1 MFKFMKK
8 VIAVMTMGAM
18 LIAPSTVFAAETNQD
33 TTKDTIAETTE
44 ATTRD
49 SSSFTMELKHN
60 MASVVQLRYMGFN
73 PTVKVRATGN
83 ANMTYKVWVVN
94 PVGIKGDVGYVRG
107 DGSTIE
113 KNLFLSVGGDYYIY
127 VQPWSGTTNGQSS
140 YFDFTITW

>member
-33 TTKDTIAETTE
+33 TTKDTVAETTE

-60 MASVVQLRYMGFN
+60 MASVV
-73 PTVKVRATGN
+73 
-83 ANMTYKVWVVN
+83 
-94 PVGIKGDVGYVRG
+94 
-107 DGSTIE
+107 
-113 KNLFLSVGGDYYIY
+113 
-127 VQPWSGTTNGQSS
+127 
-140 YFDFTITW
+140 